1 MSEAL
6 PVSFSCE
13 GDTLIGVLHRP
24 SQPGTTGV
32 LVVVGGPQYRVGSHR
47 QFVLLGRA
55 LAQRGVAVLRFDYRG
70 VGDSGG
76 EPRSFEAIDADVR
89 AAIDEL
95 FRRVPALERVVLWG
109 LCDAASAVMFYAQR
123 DARVAGLVALNPWV
137 RSRETVA
144 RAYLRHYYLRRL
156 FDRDLWRELLTGRKS
171 PLALLRSFGGAV
183 REASGRGADAT
194 SRGEDA
200 SSQGAVTT
208 SVPAYVERMRR
219 GLAAFGGPALLV
231 LSGDDITAA
240 EFRDVA
246 RRSRAWRRLLA
257 SPRITTQELPEA
269 DHTFSTRA
277 WRDQVARWT
286 GEWIDARWPPSR
298 NAGGARP

>member
-1 MSEAL
+1 MSQAL

-13 GDTLIGVLHRP
+13 GDTLLGVLHRP
-24 SQPGTTGV
+24 AQPGPTGV

-70 VGDSGG
+70 IGDSGG
-76 EPRSFEAIDADVR
+76 EPRGFEAIDVDVR

-95 FRRVPALERVVLWG
+95 FRRVPQLERVVLWG
-109 LCDAASAVMFYAQR
+109 LCDAASAVMFYGHR

-137 RSRETVA
+137 RSTETVA

-171 PLALLRSFGGAV
+171 PLALLRSLGGAV
-183 REASGRGADAT
+183 REASGRGSNAT
-194 SRGEDA
+194 SH
-200 SSQGAVTT
+200 GAVATA
-208 SVPAYVERMRR
+208 VPPYVERMRR
-219 GLAAFGGPALLV
+219 GLAAFGGPVLLV

-246 RRSRAWRRLLA
+246 QRSRAWRRLLA
-257 SPRITTQELPEA
+257 SPRVTTQELPEA
-269 DHTFSTRA
+269 DHTFSSRA
-277 WRDQVARWT
+277 WRDEVARWT
-286 GEWIDARWPPSR
+286 GEWIEAHWPSR
-298 NAGGARP
+298 RSAGGARP